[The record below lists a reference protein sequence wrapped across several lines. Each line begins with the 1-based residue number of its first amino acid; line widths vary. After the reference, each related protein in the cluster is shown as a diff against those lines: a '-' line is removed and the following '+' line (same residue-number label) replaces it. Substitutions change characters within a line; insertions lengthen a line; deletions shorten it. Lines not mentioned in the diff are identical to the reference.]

1 MRNTL
6 GFSTTAAITF
16 ASVVSVLTLSTSAA
30 AFSTYQS
37 RVPNGSEFR
46 CGTCHTNANLGG
58 EGWNPFGEDVLRQD
72 PDVQEA
78 DIEGT
83 NQNIN
88 YNLPS
93 PTWDA
98 NLCGADSDGDTQ
110 TNGQE
115 LGDPECSWVFGQPV
129 PRAEDIS
136 NPGDPASTS
145 ANPDGVDGGGEGE
158 GEGEGGGEGEGE
170 GEPPPGCMS
179 NSTSTSAPMG
189 AFALALLF
197 ALRRRRRA

>member
-6 GFSTTAAITF
+6 GFAATAAITF
-16 ASVVSVLTLSTSAA
+16 ASVVTLSTSAS

-58 EGWNPFGEDVLRQD
+58 EGWNAFGEDVLRQD

-78 DIEGT
+78 DIESG

-98 NLCGADSDGDTQ
+98 NLCGADSDGDGQ
-110 TNGQE
+110 SNGQE
-115 LGDPECSWVFGQPV
+115 LGDPECSWVFGQAV
-129 PRAEDIS
+129 PRSEDIS
-136 NPGDPASTS
+136 NPGDAASTS
-145 ANPDGVDGGGEGE
+145 ANPDGVDAAGEGE
-158 GEGEGGGEGEGE
+158 GEGEGGEGEGE
-170 GEPPPGCMS
+170 EPPPGCMS

-189 AFALALLF
+189 AFALTLLL
-197 ALRRRRRA
+197 ALRRRTRG